1 MAPQQSEWS
10 TLKSANLTEL
20 EPTNAVHQP
29 RLLKS
34 GPPTEKFAIRYVQA
48 HHMFSYTTRPPV
60 ASWGPSLLLRTLFP
74 GRGMFD

>member
-1 MAPQQSEWS
+1 MAPQLSEWS

-34 GPPTEKFAIRYVQA
+34 GLPTEKFAIRYAQA
-48 HHMFSYTTRPPV
+48 HRGGLELRNGGLFSR
-60 ASWGPSLLLRTLFP
+60 
-74 GRGMFD
+74 D